1 MCLIMQ
7 TYNGQYVSPR
17 FPPKSANPFFQVPAL
32 GSLCRR
38 CTIAAAGGTP
48 LLLLLLLLLLLARRV
63 SAVCA
68 LRSTREAV
76 TFGQKL
82 EEVIGVI

>member
-48 LLLLLLLLLLLARRV
+48 LLLLLLARRV